1 MTKSELIKARC
12 TVEQKKK
19 KKKKK
24 KKKGQK
30 KKKKNIKKNSCT
42 KISIEVYQKQ
52 LELL

>member
-12 TVEQKKK
+12 TVEQKQYIEKFMY
-19 KKKKK
+19 
-24 KKKGQK
+24 
-30 KKKKNIKKNSCT
+30 